1 MHSQFDVLV
10 VGAGPAG
17 SAAAIT
23 AATRGLDVLLV
34 DKATFP
40 RDKTCGDGLT
50 TGALRLLEQLGF
62 PLHTIPSYTSVRECV
77 IVTPNRRH
85 VTLPLRGNGEYAGVV
100 PRAELDTALAE
111 HAARRGAVVRD
122 GNGITSLEVH
132 EEGPGAE
139 IGAATGVV
147 AELADGT
154 PVAARWVIAADGH
167 YSGVRHL
174 LEPERPPELGDWS
187 TFRQYFRGVDDR
199 RLWVI
204 FEPDLL
210 PGYAWVFPLPDGR
223 ANVGFGMLRDEG
235 RVGKLVKEKWNSL
248 LERSSMREALGP
260 GAEPDGPHRAWPVP
274 TRLDPAALTRSRVLF
289 VGDAA
294 GVVDPM
300 TGEGIAQAL
309 ETGMLAA
316 EAIRDGG
323 STEVVAR
330 RYRENVAKT
339 LGHDLAFA
347 RFVQRVLARS
357 WTAHVALRGVDLN
370 DWTRRNF
377 ARWMFEDY
385 PRAALLTPGRWHR
398 ALLAPTG
405 AYRH

>member
-1 MHSQFDVLV
+1 MQSRFDVLV

-17 SAAAIT
+17 SAAAT
-23 AATRGLDVLLV
+23 TGASRGLDVLLV

-50 TGALRLLEQLGF
+50 TNALRLLEQLGF
-62 PLHTIPSYTSVRECV
+62 PLDSIPSYTSVDECL
-77 IVTPNRRH
+77 IVTPGGRH
-85 VTLPLRGNGEYAGVV
+85 VRLPLPRRGELAGVV

-111 HAARRGAVVRD
+111 HAARRGAVVLD
-122 GNGITSLEVH
+122 GNGITSLEVRH
-132 EEGPGAE
+132 DR
-139 IGAATGVV
+139 VV

-154 PVAARWVIAADGH
+154 PVDAGWVIAADGH

-174 LEPERPPELGDWS
+174 LEPDRPPELGDWS
-187 TFRQYFRGVDDR
+187 TFRQYFRGVEDR

-204 FEPDLL
+204 FEADLL
-210 PGYAWVFPLPDGR
+210 PGYAWVFPLPGGR
-223 ANVGFGMLRDEG
+223 ANVGFGMLRGEG
-235 RVGKLVKEKWNSL
+235 RGGKLVKKRWNTL
-248 LERSSMREALGP
+248 LQQPAMLEALGTR
-260 GAEPDGPHRAWPVP
+260 AEPDGPHRAWPVP
-274 TRLDPAALTRSRVLF
+274 TRMDPAALTDSRVLF

-323 STEVVAR
+323 SADVVAR
-330 RYRENVAKT
+330 RYRLAVAKT

-347 RFVQRVLARS
+347 RFVQRVLGRP
-357 WTAHVALRGVDLN
+357 WTAEVALRGVDLS
-370 DWTRRNF
+370 DWTRRHF

-385 PRAALLTPGRWHR
+385 PRAALLTPGRWR
-398 ALLAPTG
+398 QPLLAPNG
-405 AYRH
+405 AYQH

>member
-1 MHSQFDVLV
+1 MEAAVDVLV

-23 AATRGLDVLLV
+23 AASRGLDVLLV

-50 TGALRLLEQLGF
+50 THALRLLEQLGF
-62 PLHTIPSYTSVRECV
+62 PLEAIPSYTSVHETV
-77 IVTPNRRH
+77 IVTPSGRH
-85 VTLPLRGNGEYAGVV
+85 VLLPLPDDGEFAGVV

-111 HAARRGAVVRD
+111 HAARRGVRVRD
-122 GNGITSLEVH
+122 GNGIAGLERH
-132 EEGPGAE
+132 D
-139 IGAATGVV
+139 TGVI
-147 AELADGT
+147 AELADGAT
-154 PVAARWVIAADGH
+154 VEARWVIAADGH

-174 LEPERPPELGDWS
+174 LEPDRPPELGDWS

-223 ANVGFGMLRDEG
+223 ANVGFGMLRGEG
-235 RVGKLVKEKWNSL
+235 RGGRLVKEKWNSL
-248 LERSSMREALGP
+248 LTRPALLEALGP
-260 GAEPDGPHRAWPVP
+260 DAAPDGPHRAWPVP
-274 TRLDPAALTRSRVLF
+274 TRLDPLALTRDRVLF

-323 STEVVAR
+323 TTDVVAR
-330 RYRENVAKT
+330 RYRDSVAVT

-347 RFVQRVLARS
+347 RLVQRVLARPF
-357 WTAHVALRGVDLN
+357 TARAALRGVDLN
-370 DWTRRNF
+370 HWTRSNF

-385 PRAALLTPGRWHR
+385 PRAALLTPPRWR
-398 ALLAPTG
+398 SILRPTG

>member
-1 MHSQFDVLV
+1 MESRFDVLV

-23 AATRGLDVLLV
+23 AASRGLDVLLV

-50 TGALRLLEQLGF
+50 TSALRLLERLGF
-62 PLHTIPSYTSVRECV
+62 PLDDTPSYTSVRECM
-77 IVTPNRRH
+77 IVTPSSRH
-85 VTLPLRGNGEYAGVV
+85 VALPLPRDGEFAGVV

-111 HAARRGAVVRD
+111 YAARRGAVLCD
-122 GNGITSLEVH
+122 GNGITALRVPEQPH
-132 EEGPGAE
+132 DGADEGARV
-139 IGAATGVV
+139 T

-154 PVAARWVIAADGH
+154 PVTASWVIAADGH

-174 LEPERPPELGDWS
+174 LEPARAPELGDWS
-187 TFRQYFRGVDDR
+187 TFRQYFRGVEDR

-223 ANVGFGMLRDEG
+223 ANVGFGMLRGEG
-235 RVGKLVKEKWNSL
+235 RGGKLVKEKWNSL
-248 LERSSMREALGP
+248 LQRPAMVEALGTH
-260 GAEPDGPHRAWPVP
+260 AEPDGPHRAWPVP
-274 TRLDPAALTRSRVLF
+274 TRLDPEALARSRVLF

-316 EAIRDGG
+316 EAIRAGG
-323 STEVVAR
+323 TTAEVAH
-330 RYRENVAKT
+330 RYRASVAKT

-347 RFVQRVLARS
+347 RFVQRVLARPF
-357 WTAHVALRGVDLN
+357 TARAALRGVDLN

-385 PRAALLTPGRWHR
+385 PRAALLTPSRWHR
-398 ALLAPTG
+398 ALLTPTG
-405 AYRH
+405 AYHH

>member
-1 MHSQFDVLV
+1 MQSRFDVLV

-17 SAAAIT
+17 SAAAIS

-62 PLHTIPSYTSVRECV
+62 PLESIPSYTSVRECV
-77 IVTPNRRH
+77 IVTPSSRR
-85 VTLPLRGNGEYAGVV
+85 VTLPLPGNGEFAGVV

-111 HAARRGAVVRD
+111 HAARRGAVVCD
-122 GNGITSLEVH
+122 GNGITSLEVR
-132 EEGPGAE
+132 EEGL
-139 IGAATGVV
+139 GAASGVV

-154 PVAARWVIAADGH
+154 PVEARWVIAADGH

-174 LEPERPPELGDWS
+174 LEPDRPPKLGDWS

-223 ANVGFGMLRDEG
+223 ANVGFGMLRGEG
-235 RVGKLVKEKWNSL
+235 RGGKLVKEKWNSL
-248 LERSSMREALGP
+248 LQRPSMQEALGP
-260 GAEPDGPHRAWPVP
+260 AAEPDGPHRAWPVP

-323 STEVVAR
+323 TTEAVAR
-330 RYRENVAKT
+330 RYRDDVAKT

-347 RFVQRVLARS
+347 RFVQRVLGRP
-357 WTAHVALRGVDLN
+357 WTAHAALRSVDLN

-385 PRAALLTPGRWHR
+385 PRAALLTPARWHR
-398 ALLAPTG
+398 ALLAPSG
-405 AYRH
+405 AYHH